1 MPTLAFLH
9 GKDALT
15 IEKSYEIFNFTFMAA
30 MECETKT
37 DPKNT
42 FITEVEKS
50 NCSSTGFYYHEQTEK
65 MLSLEANLDETMG
78 AFTIKGG

>member
-1 MPTLAFLH
+1 
-9 GKDALT
+9 
-15 IEKSYEIFNFTFMAA
+15 MAA

-50 NCSSTGFYYHEQTEK
+50 NSSSTGFYYHEQTEK
-65 MLSLEANLDETMG
+65 MLLLQANLDETMG
-78 AFTIKGG
+78 EFTIKGG